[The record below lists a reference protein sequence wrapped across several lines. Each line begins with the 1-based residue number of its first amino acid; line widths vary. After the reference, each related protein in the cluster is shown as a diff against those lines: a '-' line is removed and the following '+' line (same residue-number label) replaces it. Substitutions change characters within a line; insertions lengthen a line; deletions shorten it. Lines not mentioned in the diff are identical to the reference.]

1 MATDD
6 RGEKVWLD
14 YTQKELDDQY
24 NQRKLVPDADDY
36 MKRHAAWSDKV
47 RAEIECRVDVP
58 YGPSEDEKVDIFPAG
73 RPDAP
78 VVVYYHGGAWTRWHK
93 DNNSFQ
99 APAFVN
105 AGATF
110 VPVNFALVPNV
121 TLDELVRQCRAA
133 VAWVY
138 NNARCFGADPD
149 RLYVA
154 GHSSGAH
161 VVGLLAV
168 TDWTAWGLPAGIIKG
183 AFAASGMYELEPVR
197 LSSRNQYLHLDEGMT
212 ARNSAMRQIPDRM
225 PPMVVAYGGR
235 EQIEFRR
242 HSKDWVAELRRRGHE
257 VTELDLPGLH
267 HFEMAEQFVDAGT
280 PLMRAILAAMDLVP
294 KSRAQ

>member
-1 MATDD
+1 MDVD
-6 RGEKVWLD
+6 LRSRKVWLD
-14 YTQKELDDQY
+14 YTQQELDDQY

-36 MKRHAAWSDKV
+36 MKRHGVLSAEV
-47 RAEIECRVDVP
+47 RARLDCRLDVP
-58 YGPSEDEKVDIFPAG
+58 YGPSEDERLDIFPAPAAG
-73 RPDAP
+73 AP
-78 VVVYYHGGAWTRWHK
+78 VVIYYHGGAWTRWHK

-99 APAFVN
+99 APAFVD

-110 VPVNFALVPNV
+110 VPVNFALVPKV

-133 VAWVY
+133 VVWVY
-138 NNARCFGADPD
+138 NNSVSFGADPN

-168 TDWTAWGLPAGIIKG
+168 TDWTQWGLPAGVIKG
-183 AFAASGMYELEPVR
+183 AFAASGMYDLEPVR
-197 LSSRNQYLHLDEGMT
+197 RSSRNKYLNLDEAMT
-212 ARNSAMRQIPDRM
+212 ARNSSMRQIPKRL
-225 PPMVVAYGGR
+225 PPMVIAYGER

-242 HSKDWVAELRRRGHE
+242 QSKDWAAVLRERGHR

-267 HFEMAEQFVDAGT
+267 HFEVAEQYANPDGALLKAVFREMG
-280 PLMRAILAAMDLVP
+280 L
-294 KSRAQ
+294 SR

>member
-1 MATDD
+1 MDVD
-6 RGEKVWLD
+6 VRNRKVWLD
-14 YTQKELDDQY
+14 YTQQELDDQY

-36 MKRHAAWSDKV
+36 MKRHGVLSAEV
-47 RAEIECRVDVP
+47 RARLDCRLDVP
-58 YGPSEDEKVDIFPAG
+58 YGPSEDERLDIFPAAAAG
-73 RPDAP
+73 AP

-99 APAFVN
+99 APAFVE

-110 VPVNFALVPNV
+110 VPVNFAPVPKV

-133 VAWVY
+133 VVWVY
-138 NNARCFGADPD
+138 NNCASFGADPNK
-149 RLYVA
+149 LYVA

-168 TDWTAWGLPAGIIKG
+168 TAWTQWGLPVDVIKG

-197 LSSRNQYLHLDEGMT
+197 LSSRNKYLNLDEAMT
-212 ARNSAMRQIPDRM
+212 GRNSAMRQIPERV
-225 PPMVVAYGGR
+225 PPMVVAYGER

-242 HSKDWVAELRRRGHE
+242 QSKDWAATLRERGHR

-267 HFEMAEQFVDAGT
+267 HFEVAEQYANPDGALLKAVFQEMGL
-280 PLMRAILAAMDLVP
+280 PR
-294 KSRAQ
+294 

>member
-1 MATDD
+1 MAETASN
-6 RGEKVWLD
+6 EPKVWLD

-36 MKRHAAWSDKV
+36 MARHGVLSARI
-47 RAEIECRVDVP
+47 RADVSCMLDVP
-58 YGPSEDEKVDIFPAG
+58 YGPTEMERLDIFPA
-73 RPDAP
+73 PQANAP
-78 VVVYYHGGAWTRWHK
+78 VVVYFHGGAWTRWDK
-93 DNNSFQ
+93 ENNSYQ
-99 APAFVN
+99 APVFTA

-110 VPVNFALVPNV
+110 VPVNFGLVPNV

-133 VAWVY
+133 VKWVWQ
-138 NNARCFGADPD
+138 NARSFGADPD

-154 GHSSGAH
+154 GHSSGGH

-168 TDWTAWGLPAGIIKG
+168 TDWARDWDMPAGVIKG

-197 LSSRNQYLHLDEGMT
+197 LSSRNGYLKLDEGMT

-242 HSKDWVAELRRRGHE
+242 HSRDFCAELRRRGHP
-257 VTELDLPGLH
+257 VTELDLPDLH
-267 HFEMAEQFVDAGT
+267 HFEMAEQFGNPDG
-280 PLMRAILAAMDLVP
+280 PLLKAVFAEMGL
-294 KSRAQ
+294 

>member
-1 MATDD
+1 MAGDIK
-6 RGEKVWLD
+6 EKKVWLD
-14 YTQKELDDQY
+14 YTQQELDDQY
-24 NQRKLVPDADDY
+24 NQRKLVPNANDY
-36 MKRHAAWSDKV
+36 MKRHGELSVDV
-47 RAEIECRVDVP
+47 RARLDCRIDVS
-58 YGPSEDEKVDIFPAG
+58 YGPSDDEKLDIFPAPAPG
-73 RPDAP
+73 AP

-138 NNARCFGADPD
+138 NNAASFGADPNK
-149 RLYVA
+149 LYVA

-168 TDWTAWGLPAGIIKG
+168 TDWTEWGLPADVIKG

-197 LSSRNQYLHLDEGMT
+197 LCSRNDYMSLDEAMT

-225 PPMVVAYGGR
+225 PPMVVAYGER

-242 HSKDWVAELRRRGHE
+242 HSRDWAATLRQRGHR
-257 VTELDLPGLH
+257 VTELDLPSLH
-267 HFEMAEQFVDAGT
+267 HFEVAEQFANPDG
-280 PLMRAILAAMDLVP
+280 PLLKAVFREMGL
-294 KSRAQ
+294 SS

>member
-1 MATDD
+1 M
-6 RGEKVWLD
+6 GEAADAEKKVWLD

-36 MKRHAAWSDKV
+36 MARHGVLSAGV
-47 RAEIECRVDVP
+47 RETVPCTLDVA
-58 YGPSEDEKVDIFPAG
+58 YGPSESEKLDIFPAPQPG
-73 RPDAP
+73 AP
-78 VVVYYHGGAWTRWHK
+78 VVVYYHGGAWTRWDK
-93 DNNSFQ
+93 DNNSYQ
-99 APAFVN
+99 APVFTR

-110 VPVNFALVPNV
+110 VPVNFGLVPKV

-133 VAWVY
+133 VKWVWE
-138 NNARCFGADPD
+138 NARSFGADPD

-154 GHSSGAH
+154 GHSSGGH

-168 TDWTAWGLPAGIIKG
+168 TDWTEWGLPADVIKG

-197 LSSRNQYLHLDEGMT
+197 LSSRNGYLKLDEAMT
-212 ARNSAMRQIPDRM
+212 ARNSAMRQLPDRM
-225 PPMVVAYGGR
+225 PPMVIAYGGG

-242 HSKDWVAELRRRGHE
+242 HSKDFAAELRRRGQR

-267 HFEMAEQFVDAGT
+267 HFEVAEQFANPDGALLKAVFAEMG
-280 PLMRAILAAMDLVP
+280 L
-294 KSRAQ
+294 

>member
-1 MATDD
+1 
-6 RGEKVWLD
+6 
-14 YTQKELDDQY
+14 
-24 NQRKLVPDADDY
+24 
-36 MKRHAAWSDKV
+36 MKRHGVLSAEV
-47 RAEIECRVDVP
+47 RARLDCRLDVP
-58 YGPSEDEKVDIFPAG
+58 YGPSEDERLDIFPAAAA
-73 RPDAP
+73 DAP

-99 APAFVN
+99 APAFVE

-110 VPVNFALVPNV
+110 VPVNFALVPRV

-133 VAWVY
+133 VVWVY
-138 NNARCFGADPD
+138 NNSVSFGADPNK
-149 RLYVA
+149 LYVA

-168 TDWTAWGLPAGIIKG
+168 TDWTQWGLPAGVIKG

-197 LSSRNQYLHLDEGMT
+197 LSSRNRYLNLDEAMT
-212 ARNSAMRQIPDRM
+212 ARNSAMRQIPERV
-225 PPMVVAYGGR
+225 PPMVIAYGER

-242 HSKDWVAELRRRGHE
+242 QSKDWAAVLRERGHR

-267 HFEMAEQFVDAGT
+267 HFEVAEQYANPDGALLKAVFQEIGL
-280 PLMRAILAAMDLVP
+280 PR
-294 KSRAQ
+294 